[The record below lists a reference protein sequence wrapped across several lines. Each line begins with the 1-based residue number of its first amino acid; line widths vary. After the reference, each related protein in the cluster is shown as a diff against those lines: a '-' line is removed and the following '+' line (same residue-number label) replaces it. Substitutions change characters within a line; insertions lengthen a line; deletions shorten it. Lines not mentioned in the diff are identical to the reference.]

1 LVGVAAA
8 AAVGTQGTVM
18 RVPDL
23 LRNRNFALY
32 WSGVVLSEIGSR
44 GTFAANLFHI
54 YTLTNSTLQT
64 GLVGLF
70 QAGALIVLSPLGGA
84 YADRLQRRRL
94 LQVTQAF
101 SLLVSLALA
110 TLTIAGTI
118 ASWQILVSVLLNTAA
133 ETFDRPAR
141 QSLIPALVRR
151 EDLVGAFALLNP
163 SREVAIL
170 VGPAL
175 AGLLIAGF
183 GPEAMYLTD
192 VVSYGVM
199 VVMLQLLRVPTS
211 RSEARHVG
219 IGANIREGLT
229 WLRHRP
235 LILQLIGLDLSCSLF
250 SAYRALLPAL
260 ATNVLGVGATGYGI
274 LAAAPSAGALI
285 GSALLLRLVRTTRS
299 GHIILGSTA
308 AYGLAAIALA
318 QAPTFALAL
327 VGAMGL
333 GLFDA
338 MHTTIRHAAVQLEV
352 PDEIRGRVT
361 STYQIASRC
370 GPALGDVNV
379 GAIAAVIGP
388 VAALSLGGIVPVVTA
403 AGVTIA
409 GRRVRGYQVPQHAHA
424 PRT

>member
-1 LVGVAAA
+1 
-8 AAVGTQGTVM
+8 M
-18 RVPDL
+18 RVPGL
-23 LRNRNFALY
+23 LRNRNFDLY

-54 YTLTNSTLQT
+54 YTLTHSTLQT

-70 QAGALIVLSPLGGA
+70 QAGALVLLSPLGGA

-94 LQVTQAF
+94 LQVTQSF

-110 TLTIAGTI
+110 TLTLAGTI
-118 ASWQILVSVLLNTAA
+118 TPWQILVSVLLNTAA

-141 QSLIPALVRR
+141 QSLIPALVPK
-151 EDLVGAFALLNP
+151 EDLVQAFALLNP
-163 SREVAIL
+163 SRELAIL

-175 AGLLIAGF
+175 AGVLIAGF

-192 VVSYGVM
+192 VASFATM
-199 VVMLQLLRVPTS
+199 VVVLQFLRVPATPS
-211 RSEARHVG
+211 QARQVSLR
-219 IGANIREGLT
+219 ANIREGFA

-260 ATNVLGVGATGYGI
+260 SLDVLRVGASGYGM

-285 GSALLLRLVRTTRS
+285 GAALLLRLARTARS
-299 GHIILGSTA
+299 GFIILGSTA
-308 AYGLAAIALA
+308 AYGLAAIMLA
-318 QAPTFALAL
+318 QAPVFGVALFAA
-327 VGAMGL
+327 VGL

-352 PDEIRGRVT
+352 PDAIRGRVT
-361 STYQIASRC
+361 STYQIASRG

-379 GAIAAVIGP
+379 GAIAGQIGP
-388 VAALSLGGIVPVVTA
+388 VLALSLGGIVPVAAATA
-403 AGVTIA
+403 VLLR
-409 GRRVRGYQVPQHAHA
+409 GRRVRDYQVPQHAG
-424 PRT
+424 P